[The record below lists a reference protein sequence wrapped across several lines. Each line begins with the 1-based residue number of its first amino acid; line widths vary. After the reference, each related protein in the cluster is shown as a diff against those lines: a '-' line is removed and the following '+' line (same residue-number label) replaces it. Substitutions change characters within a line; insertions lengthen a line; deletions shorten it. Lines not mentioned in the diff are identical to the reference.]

1 MEKFKK
7 VLVGLDLTQ
16 MDEILIQRTN
26 NLVKLFGIETV
37 YFVHVTKDQPLSE
50 DIAKTYPNLS
60 ADSEGIKNGIT
71 AAINQI
77 GAPEGAVFEVE
88 VKDGHPTE
96 VFLQLAKEK
105 DIDLIIVGR
114 KVEKKGSGSLSKV
127 IAQKSPC
134 SVLFITEYMEN
145 KYPDNI
151 MVPIDF
157 SSYSALSLNLV
168 QNIIQDTNKIKCYHI
183 YEIPSGYT
191 KTGKTFSEFADI
203 MLENSKK
210 DYQRFIQKHG
220 FPEFE
225 CTFMRKTDRNR
236 AKILMTAAKNEGVDF
251 IVIGSRG
258 RTNSASLLIGSVA
271 EKIIS
276 RNKRIPM
283 LILKKKGE
291 NMRFLEA
298 LFRI

>member
-26 NLVKLFGIETV
+26 NLVKLFGIETIH
-37 YFVHVTKDQPLSE
+37 FVHVTKDQPLSE
-50 DIAKTYPNLS
+50 DIAKTYPDLS
-60 ADSEGIKNGIT
+60 ADSDSIKKSIS
-71 AAINQI
+71 AAISSTQV
-77 GAPEGAVFEVE
+77 PEGTTVEVE

-96 VFLQLAKEK
+96 IFMQLAKEK

-114 KVEKKGSGSLSKV
+114 KVEKKGSGALSKT
-127 IAQKSPC
+127 IAQRSPC

-145 KYPDNI
+145 KYPDNV

-157 SSYSALSLNLV
+157 SSYSVLSLNLV
-168 QNIIQDTNKIKCYHI
+168 NNIIQDTNKIKCYHI

-191 KTGKTFSEFADI
+191 KTGKTYSEFADI

-210 DYQRFIQKHG
+210 DYQRFLQRNG

-225 CTFMRKTDRNR
+225 CVFMRKTDRNR
-236 AKILMTAAKNEGVDF
+236 AKILMTAAKNEGTDF

-271 EKIIS
+271 EKLIS

-298 LFRI
+298 LFRL

>member
-26 NLVKLFGIETV
+26 NLVQLFGSETV
-37 YFVHVTKDQPLSE
+37 HFVHVTKDQPLSE
-50 DIAKTYPNLS
+50 EIANTYPSLS
-60 ADSEGIKNGIT
+60 ADSESIKSGIT
-71 AAINQI
+71 AAVQQI

-88 VKDGHPTE
+88 VRDGNPTE

-105 DIDLIIVGR
+105 DIDLIIMGR
-114 KVEKKGSGSLSKV
+114 KVERKGSGSLSKV

-134 SVLFITEYMEN
+134 SVLFVTEYMEN
-145 KYPDNI
+145 KYPDNV

-157 SSYSALSLNLV
+157 SSYSVLSLNLV
-168 QNIIQDTNKIKCYHI
+168 KSIIPDINKIKCYHI

-210 DYQRFIQKHG
+210 DYQRFLEKNG
-220 FPEFE
+220 LPEFE
-225 CTFMRKTDRNR
+225 CVFIRKTDRNR
-236 AKILMTAAKNEGVDF
+236 AKILMSAAKKEGVDF

-258 RTNSASLLIGSVA
+258 RTNSASLLVGSVA

-291 NMRFLEA
+291 NMRFMEA
-298 LFRI
+298 LFRL

>member
-7 VLVGLDLTQ
+7 VLVGLDLTL

-26 NLVKLFGIETV
+26 NLVKLFGIETI

-60 ADSEGIKNGIT
+60 ADSEGIKNGIAT
-71 AAINQI
+71 AVEQI

-88 VKDGHPTE
+88 VRDGHPTE

-105 DIDLIIVGR
+105 DIDLIIMGR

-157 SSYSALSLNLV
+157 SSYSVLSLNLV
-168 QNIIQDTNKIKCYHI
+168 KSIIQDTDKIKCYHI

-210 DYQRFIQKHG
+210 DYQRF
-220 FPEFE
+220 
-225 CTFMRKTDRNR
+225 
-236 AKILMTAAKNEGVDF
+236 
-251 IVIGSRG
+251 
-258 RTNSASLLIGSVA
+258 
-271 EKIIS
+271 
-276 RNKRIPM
+276 
-283 LILKKKGE
+283 
-291 NMRFLEA
+291 LE
-298 LFRI
+298 